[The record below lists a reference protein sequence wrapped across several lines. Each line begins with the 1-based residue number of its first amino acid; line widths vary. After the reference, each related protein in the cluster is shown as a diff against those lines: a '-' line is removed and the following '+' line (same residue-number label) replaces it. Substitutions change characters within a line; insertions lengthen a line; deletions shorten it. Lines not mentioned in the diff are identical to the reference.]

1 MIGTRGADGGDG
13 MSVDFRLPDYLQ
25 LYGDERSGVELNCAE
40 CAVDAPGQASTYFS
54 IAYYG
59 GSGPEAASGLP
70 YFAYNDLSGL
80 IRFALRHGDAHGE
93 DS

>member
-1 MIGTRGADGGDG
+1 

-25 LYGDERSGVELNCAE
+25 LYGDENSGVELNCAE

-59 GSGPEAASGLP
+59 GHGESGAAGLP
-70 YFAYNDLSGL
+70 YFAYNDLAGL
-80 IRFALRHGDAHGE
+80 IRFALAHAEAHKE